1 MLLNHDTPV
10 VAPSADADTGGAL
23 KLAQHVRIDVDAS
36 VGWNVIEIVS
46 RRDGKLVCYQRTEP
60 SGSGASDYA
69 FMADTLGVHIET
81 ILANTPPDALVELLA
96 THTGLHFVADVT
108 TRTHTRMVAEATANS
123 DHPAP
128 ITPAKKRP
136 AAAADDESTEP
147 PPPPKK
153 KKKTTKKKE

>member
-1 MLLNHDTPV
+1 
-10 VAPSADADTGGAL
+10 
-23 KLAQHVRIDVDAS
+23 
-36 VGWNVIEIVS
+36 VIEIVS

-81 ILANTPPDALVELLA
+81 ILANTPPDALVELRVDATASSHAERLARHAGALLA